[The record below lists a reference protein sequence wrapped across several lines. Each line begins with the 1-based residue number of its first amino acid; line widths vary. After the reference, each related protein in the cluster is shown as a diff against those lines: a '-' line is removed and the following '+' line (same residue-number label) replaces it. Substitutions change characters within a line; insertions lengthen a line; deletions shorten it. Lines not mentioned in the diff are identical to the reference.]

1 LWGDLIKE
9 DKMGALC
16 SMHERN
22 EKFIHDFDQKLEGKR
37 SLGRTRRR
45 WEETIRMD
53 LREIGR

>member
-1 LWGDLIKE
+1 
-9 DKMGALC
+9 MGALC